1 MTTTYDLD
9 ISQDKFDMNGK
20 ALCMMNIEMFVARV
34 PNGGK
39 LLYRDFRLRLY
50 PAVFFQEKP
59 KPDYSKLTPLEML
72 TLTTGKYFS

>member
-39 LLYRDFRLRLY
+39 LLYRDLRLRLY